1 MEGVADGNKE
11 KARICRSRD
20 ISSLAFLLRCSFEAK
35 KKEEEK
41 VEEEN
46 EIAAAKKER
55 DKEFEK
61 FYSQISSMSSL
72 SDACLDRAMNGRR
85 VVAHAPEEAFPA
97 CLHA

>member
-1 MEGVADGNKE
+1 MRKNSTRCAETWNTVGG
-11 KARICRSRD
+11 CRRWEQRK
-20 ISSLAFLLRCSFEAK
+20 SSHLPIQRRLFSCLPHAL
-35 KKEEEK
+35 EEK

-72 SDACLDRAMNGRR
+72 SDACLNRAMNG
-85 VVAHAPEEAFPA
+85 
-97 CLHA
+97 

>member
-1 MEGVADGNKE
+1 MDSVADGNKE

-46 EIAAAKKER
+46 EIAAVKER

-61 FYSQISSMSSL
+61 FHSQISSMSSL
-72 SDACLDRAMNGRR
+72 SDAEGAWTKL
-85 VVAHAPEEAFPA
+85 
-97 CLHA
+97 

>member
-1 MEGVADGNKE
+1 MRKNSTRCAKTWDTAGE
-11 KARICRSRD
+11 CRRWEQRK
-20 ISSLAFLLRCSFEAK
+20 SSHLPIQRHLFSCLPLALFLSGQEER
-35 KKEEEK
+35 EEK

-72 SDACLDRAMNGRR
+72 SDAESAWTEL
-85 VVAHAPEEAFPA
+85 
-97 CLHA
+97 

>member
-1 MEGVADGNKE
+1 MGAQASV
-11 KARICRSRD
+11 SRWSGPSLVLPSLHAANDSGD
-20 ISSLAFLLRCSFEAK
+20 ISSLAFLLRCSFKAK

-46 EIAAAKKER
+46 EIAAAKTER

-72 SDACLDRAMNGRR
+72 SDAEGAWTEL
-85 VVAHAPEEAFPA
+85 
-97 CLHA
+97 